1 MKHLQI
7 WLIYCI
13 LILLQINCRN
23 FSHPSS
29 GLQNKE
35 DSIIAL
41 SADSL
46 AHEDPWIK
54 FSYTERQGKHLF
66 ELYCVVCHGKNGE
79 GDGFNAYN
87 LNPRPHSF
95 ADTTYMKALSR
106 ETLTEIISYGGKS
119 LNKSIM
125 MPGYV
130 YTLNK
135 NQISNLVAF
144 IGTFTHSGSSLK

>member
-7 WLIYCI
+7 WLIFCF

-23 FSHPSS
+23 SSHPDNK
-29 GLQNKE
+29 LQSQK
-35 DSIIAL
+35 DTLHAS

-46 AHEDPWIK
+46 AKADPWIRCT
-54 FSYTERQGKHLF
+54 YEERHGKHLF

-87 LNPRPHSF
+87 LNPRPHSL
-95 ADTTYMKALSR
+95 ADTAYMKALSP
-106 ETLTEIISYGGKS
+106 ETLKEIISNGGKS

-125 MPGYV
+125 MPGYT

-135 NQISNLVAF
+135 NQISDLVLF
-144 IGTFTHSGSSLK
+144 IETFTQMRSQ